1 MKKELLSAAAV
12 AVMLASPAFAQSTS
26 PSAPSSNTPSATTP
40 APGAAGTTA
49 PSTTA
54 PATGGSAATMNT
66 GGTTAFISEQMQEQ
80 WLASNLIGTKVR
92 GTGDESVGEVND
104 VLLDRNGNVVGAV
117 IGVGGFLGM
126 GEKDVAVPFT
136 ALQMVR
142 NSDGDRLILNKS
154 KDELK
159 NAPTFK
165 EYTRSGTGTAT
176 GTGATP
182 PAGAP
187 ATTR

>member
-12 AVMLASPAFAQSTS
+12 AMMLTAPAFAQS
-26 PSAPSSNTPSATTP
+26 SAPTAPSTTAPSATSP
-40 APGAAGTTA
+40 APTS

-54 PATGGSAATMNT
+54 PATGGSAAMTS
-66 GGTTAFISEQMQEQ
+66 GSTAFISEQMQEQ

-92 GTGDESVGEVND
+92 GAGDESVGEIND
-104 VLLDRNGNVVGAV
+104 VLLDRNGNVIGAV

-126 GEKDVAVPFT
+126 GEKDVAVPFNQ
-136 ALQMVR
+136 LQMVR
-142 NSDGDRLILNKS
+142 NSDGDRVILNKS

-165 EYTRSGTGTAT
+165 EMTRTGTGTAT
-176 GTGATP
+176 GTSGTTA

>member
-1 MKKELLSAAAV
+1 MKKELLSAAAL
-12 AVMLASPAFAQSTS
+12 AVMLASPAFAQSTA
-26 PSAPSSNTPSATTP
+26 PTAPSSNMPSATTP
-40 APGAAGTTA
+40 SPAAPSGTMAPAAGGAAGSVHSGA
-49 PSTTA
+49 NA
-54 PATGGSAATMNT
+54 
-66 GGTTAFISEQMQEQ
+66 AFISEQMQEQ

-92 GTGDESVGEVND
+92 GSGDESVGEVND

-126 GEKDVAVPFT
+126 GEKDVAVPFS

-159 NAPTFK
+159 NAPSFK
-165 EYTRSGTGTAT
+165 EFSRSGTGTAT
-176 GTGATP
+176 GTTGAP
-182 PAGAP
+182 AAGAP
-187 ATTR
+187 AATR

>member
-12 AVMLASPAFAQSTS
+12 AMMLTAPAFAQS
-26 PSAPSSNTPSATTP
+26 SAPTTPSSPAPSATTP
-40 APGAAGTTA
+40 APTSPSGTTA
-49 PSTTA
+49 PTTS
-54 PATGGSAATMNT
+54 GSAAMTT
-66 GGTTAFISEQMQEQ
+66 GGNTAFISEQMQEQ

-92 GTGDESVGEVND
+92 GAADESVGEIND
-104 VLLDRNGNVVGAV
+104 VLLDRNGNVIGAV

-126 GEKDVAVPFT
+126 GEKDVAVPFNQ
-136 ALQMVR
+136 LQMVR
-142 NSDGDRLILNKS
+142 NSDGDRVVLNKS

-165 EYTRSGTGTAT
+165 EMTRSGTGTAT
-176 GTGATP
+176 GTTGATGTTS

>member
-1 MKKELLSAAAV
+1 MKKVLLSAAALT
-12 AVMLASPAFAQSTS
+12 AMLAAPAYAQSTA
-26 PSAPSSNTPSATTP
+26 PSAPSSTMPSATTP
-40 APGAAGTTA
+40 
-49 PSTTA
+49 S
-54 PATGGSAATMNT
+54 PATGGSAATMTSGAGN
-66 GGTTAFISEQMQEQ
+66 TAFISEQMQEQ

-92 GTGDESVGEVND
+92 GSGDESVGEVND

-126 GEKDVAVPFT
+126 GEKDVAVPFS

-165 EYTRSGTGTAT
+165 EFSRSGTGTAT
-176 GTGATP
+176 GTTGAP
-182 PAGAP
+182 GAGAP

>member
-1 MKKELLSAAAV
+1 MKKVLLSAAAL
-12 AVMLASPAFAQSTS
+12 AAMLAAPAYAQSTA
-26 PSAPSSNTPSATTP
+26 PSAPSSTMPSATTP
-40 APGAAGTTA
+40 
-49 PSTTA
+49 S
-54 PATGGSAATMNT
+54 PATGGSAATMSSGAGNA
-66 GGTTAFISEQMQEQ
+66 AFISEQMQEQ

-92 GTGDESVGEVND
+92 GSGDESVGEVND

-126 GEKDVAVPFT
+126 GEKDVAVPFS

-165 EYTRSGTGTAT
+165 EFSRSGTGTAT
-176 GTGATP
+176 GTTGAP
-182 PAGAP
+182 AAGAP